1 MDVTRHI
8 ARHVVNLPRSGIRDF
23 FEVVSKM
30 KDVISL
36 GIGEPDFDTP
46 WHIREAGI
54 YALEKGKTH
63 YTSNLG
69 LIELRRAIS
78 RYDEKNFSVTYRP
91 DDEIL
96 VTVGV
101 SEALDIAFR
110 ALVNPGDKVLFHQ
123 PCYVSYHPSITLVHG
138 VGIPVPTFAKDN
150 FALTAEALRSA
161 WQPGCK
167 LLVLNLPCNPTGG
180 TCNREQLEAIAHF
193 CVEKDLIVLSD
204 EIYAEL
210 TFEGQHVS
218 VVSLPGMKER
228 TIFLHGFSKAFAMTG
243 WRIGYACGPAALIEA
258 MMKVHQYSMM
268 CASVIS
274 QEAAIEALTRGE
286 DAMKSMREQ
295 YQRRRDFLVRRLN
308 EIGLKCHLPRGS
320 FYAFPCVESTGMS
333 GKDFALGLLQ
343 SERVAMVPGSAFGEN
358 GAAFCRACFATG
370 YEQLI
375 EAGNRI
381 ERYVQA
387 VVSSKDKPSAAGPQP
402 GSALTPSLSHPMGEG
417 ARRAG
422 EGSP

>member
-1 MDVTRHI
+1 MDPSRHI
-8 ARHVVNLPRSGIRDF
+8 ARHVIDLPRSGIRDF
-23 FEVVSKM
+23 FEVVAKM

-46 WHIREAGI
+46 WHIREAAI

-78 RYDEKNFSVTYRP
+78 RYVEKNFGIGYRP
-91 DDEIL
+91 EDEIL

-110 ALVNPGDKVLFHQ
+110 ALVNPGDKVMFHQ
-123 PCYVSYHPSITLVHG
+123 PCYVSYHPSVTLVHG
-138 VGIPVPTFAKDN
+138 VAVPVPTYAKDN
-150 FALTAEALRSA
+150 FALTSEALRAA

-180 TCNREQLEAIAHF
+180 TCNRAQIEAIAKF
-193 CVEKDLIVLSD
+193 AVEKDLLVLSD
-204 EIYAEL
+204 EIYSEL
-210 TFEGQHVS
+210 TFEGEHVS
-218 VVSLPGMKER
+218 IAGLPGMKER
-228 TIFLHGFSKAFAMTG
+228 VIFLHGFSKAFAMTG

-268 CASVIS
+268 CASIIS
-274 QEAAIEALTRGE
+274 QEGAIEALQCGE
-286 DAMKSMREQ
+286 DAMKAMRDQ
-295 YQRRRDFLVRRLN
+295 YHRRRDFIVRRFN

-320 FYAFPCVESTGMS
+320 FYAFPSVAVSGMS
-333 GKDFALGLLQ
+333 EKDFAVGLLQ
-343 SERVAMVPGSAFGEN
+343 AERVAMVPGTAFGAN
-358 GAAFCRACFATG
+358 GAGFCRACFATS

-381 ERYVQA
+381 ERYVQ
-387 VVSSKDKPSAAGPQP
+387 
-402 GSALTPSLSHPMGEG
+402 SL
-417 ARRAG
+417 AKKR
-422 EGSP
+422 